1 MNRCILVAMIVVQA
15 LLPACGQGKAITL
28 TVDEA
33 TLTPVVQGNNQFALD
48 LYAKLNTNR
57 DNLFFSPFSVSTA
70 LAMTYGGAGG
80 ATQSQMEQVLHFPFG
95 DEKLHTSFGALLQ
108 QLTYVP
114 ASKAGY
120 QLDIANRLW
129 GEEKEYYKFRDDFL
143 KLNRDFYG
151 AELEKV
157 SFSKEPGPTAAKI
170 NTWVSKQTS
179 GKIPEIVN
187 AADFSVYTLLVLTNA
202 IYFKGDWKSEFKKDA
217 TQDEPFYIE
226 DGTQKNVPMMRQ
238 TREFGYGSTEN
249 AQILEMGYRGDRLSM
264 VVILPRER
272 NGLAALETA
281 LNAQILREWMA
292 NIHLQKVEVYFPR
305 FKMETSFELTETL
318 KAMGMPDAFTPQAD
332 FMKMIEYTIQPPPDE
347 RIWIDKVLH
356 KAYVDVNE
364 KGTEAAAA
372 TAVIMTLGAVSMPE
386 PPPVFRADHPFLFL
400 IRDDVSG
407 SILFLGRVMRP

>member
-33 TLTPVVQGNNQFALD
+33 TLTPVVRGNNQFALD

-57 DNLFFSPFSVSTA
+57 DNLFFSPFSVSAA
-70 LAMTYGGAGG
+70 LAMTYAGAQG
-80 ATQSQMEQVLHFPFG
+80 ATQAQMEQVLHFPFS
-95 DEKLHTSFGALLQ
+95 DEKLHASFGSLLQ
-108 QLTYVP
+108 ALTYVP

-129 GEEKEYYKFRDDFL
+129 GEEKEYFKFREDFL

-157 SFSKEPGPTAAKI
+157 SFSKEPGPTADKI
-170 NTWVSKQTS
+170 NKWTSKQTA

-187 AADFSVYTLLVLTNA
+187 AADFSAYTLLVLTNA
-202 IYFKGDWKSEFKKDA
+202 IYFKGDWLHEFKEDA
-217 TQDEPFYIE
+217 TKDEPFYLE
-226 DGTQKNVPMMRQ
+226 GGTQKNVPLMHQ
-238 TREFGYGSTEN
+238 SIQFGYSSTDSL
-249 AQILEMGYRGDRLSM
+249 QILEMGYRGNRLSM
-264 VVILPRER
+264 VVLLPRDR
-272 NGLAALETA
+272 NGLAALEKE
-281 LNAQILREWMA
+281 LNTDLLYGWLAGLHPE
-292 NIHLQKVEVYFPR
+292 KVEVYFPR
-305 FKMETSFELTETL
+305 FKMESAFNLTDTL
-318 KAMGMPDAFTPQAD
+318 KAMGMPDAFTLQAD
-332 FMKMIEYTIQPPPDE
+332 FMKMIEFTVQPPPDQ

-372 TAVIMTLGAVSMPE
+372 TAVIMTLGATAAPE

-400 IRDDVSG
+400 IQDKPTG